1 MVQLYVYSTTEGT
14 KKYELDLFE
23 TDPVKLTLT
32 AESITDAG
40 EIEST
45 YSRNF
50 RLPQSKANDDFFK
63 WWFNVNGI
71 DFDVTKKI
79 NAELWV
85 NGVYFKAGQLRLSKI
100 FVNRET
106 EGYEYEV
113 LFLGAIRN
121 FASAVGEG
129 FLNSLDLSA
138 YNHAQTPT
146 NIATSWQAYPQ
157 GTSTA
162 GLFNGDILYP
172 MIDFGNTYTGSGSS
186 VTTVEPR
193 IATDNGVG
201 AYNYMTN
208 PVSPAFLTQFKPMIR
223 VKAVFDKIFAGTPYT
238 YQSTFLNSLMFKKLY
253 MSAFGNV
260 AGSTLTVGTGNTFK
274 VMGGTQFLTPGTL
287 ETIKLLT
294 EDSDPGYNYNPV
306 SGEYTA
312 PITGTYTFSASID
325 YKIQAATVPSQVS
338 IPLQLYKNDVNTGV
352 GTAYNI
358 TMTIPYADYTFTVTF
373 TSLSINLVAGDKI
386 KLKTQL
392 VVNSGTLQTASITSA
407 SNWGVTVAPGAGNF
421 GALLSS
427 KIKKIDFVKSILR
440 RFRLVMV
447 PSPDDASKFI
457 IQPWNDYI
465 GKGSIYNWDQ
475 KLITDKDMVIEP
487 VFYTQSATD
496 TFEDLEGKDVCNQL
510 NILNKGTIYGMKQY
524 ISGNEL
530 LTGDR
535 AIESVFAPTPIR
547 QIEGSMDAGSNWVIP
562 QLHRDESK
570 DALAQHIPVE
580 VETRILFYNGL
591 VTINPAQTWYLTSG
605 PGAGYNKY
613 PLVSYHETWPPTSN
627 SLNLNWQIE
636 APYYGTNI
644 PGVNGTNGISVY
656 DKYWSTY
663 INSLYDPYARKL
675 TAYFNLNIVDIQ
687 DLSFDDVIWT
697 NDAYWR
703 VQKIYDM
710 NIGETGPVKVDLI
723 KLLSY
728 NPGVKLEAKKTYRIT
743 NTDANNI
750 YFDYDYYVGIVKT
763 KSAQQVL
770 TPGQSITVCAIIDS
784 ITITTS
790 SVDAK
795 AVLVEM
801 LGNC

>member
-1 MVQLYVYSTTEGT
+1 MVQLFVYSTTEGT

-129 FLNSLDLSA
+129 FLNSLDFTA
-138 YNHAQTPT
+138 YNHEQTPA
-146 NIATSWQAYPQ
+146 NIALSWQAYPQ
-157 GTSTA
+157 GSSTA
-162 GLFNGDILYP
+162 GLFNGNILYP

-186 VTTVEPR
+186 VVTVEPR
-193 IATDNGVG
+193 MATDNGVG
-201 AYNYMTN
+201 AYNYITN

-223 VKAVFDKIFAGTPYT
+223 VKAVLDKIFAGTPYT

-260 AGSTLTVGTGNTFK
+260 AGSTLQVAQGNTFN
-274 VMGGTQFLTPGTL
+274 VANGTQFLTVGVL
-287 ETIKLLT
+287 ETIKFLT
-294 EDSDPGYNYNPV
+294 EVSDPSNLYDYT
-306 SGEYTA
+306 SGEFTA
-312 PITGTYTFSASID
+312 PVTGTYKFSASVNYYAEASVTPTSI
-325 YKIQAATVPSQVS
+325 TV
-338 IPLQLYKNDVNTGV
+338 PLQLYKNGVNTGA
-352 GTAYNI
+352 GTAN
-358 TMTIPYADYTFTVTF
+358 TANFATTVTF
-373 TSLSINLVAGDKI
+373 TNSFSNLSLSLVAGDKI
-386 KLKTQL
+386 
-392 VVNSGTLQTASITSA
+392 TLRTFISLNYGGIQTASVTGG
-407 SNWGVTVAPGAGNF
+407 NWGCVEAPGSNNF
-421 GALLSS
+421 GNLLSS
-427 KIKKIDFVKSILR
+427 KTKKIDFVKSILR

-457 IQPWNDYI
+457 IEPWNDYI
-465 GKGSIYNWDQ
+465 AKGSIYNWDQ

-547 QIEGSMDAGSNWVIP
+547 QIEGTMDAGSNWVIP

-580 VETRILFYNGL
+580 VEPRLLFYNGL
-591 VTINPAQTWYLTSG
+591 VTINPVQTWYLTSG
-605 PGAGYNKY
+605 PGAGYTSY

-627 SLNLNWQIE
+627 SINLNWQIE

-644 PGVNGTNGISVY
+644 PGVNGISGISVY

-728 NPGVKLEAKKTYRIT
+728 NPGVKLEAKKTYKIT

-763 KSAQQVL
+763 KSTQQVL
-770 TPGQSITVCAIIDS
+770 TPGQSITICAILDS
-784 ITITTS
+784 ISITTQS
-790 SVDAK
+790 ADAK
-795 AVLVEM
+795 AILVEM